1 MRIIAVLLFSILIVQ
16 SGFTQDSTF
25 NQPKVFLS
33 FSPQFIVINGTRI
46 DVEKRFE
53 ESAHA
58 LLIAPTYY
66 FGVINENHIFQ
77 SYFKEYDLNGFGF
90 ELGHKIYAEK
100 SWIKDINWYQSY
112 SITYNRLSF
121 DYSGMG
127 WQPLPEDP
135 NLLVLREKEQTLT
148 IDQFGLSTYIGAVI
162 RIDNNFYTDVYF
174 GIGAKRSFANDSSTD
189 KFAEDDFSDGF
200 INYNFT
206 GALLRTGFKIGM
218 AF

>member
-1 MRIIAVLLFSILIVQ
+1 MKIASILLFSILLIQ
-16 SGFTQDSTF
+16 NGYTQDSSQF
-25 NQPKVFLS
+25 QPKIFLS
-33 FSPQFIVINGTRI
+33 ISPQYIAINGTRV
-46 DVEKRFE
+46 DLEKRFK

-66 FGVINENHIFQ
+66 FGFINENHIFQ
-77 SYFKEYDLNGFGF
+77 SYFKEYELNGFGF

-100 SWIKDINWYQSY
+100 NWLKDINWYQSY

-121 DYSGMG
+121 DYSGMD
-127 WQPLPEDP
+127 WQPLPGDP
-135 NLLVLREKEQTLT
+135 NLLVLREKGQTLT
-148 IDQFGLSTYIGAVI
+148 IDQFGLSTYIGALI
-162 RIDNNFYTDVYF
+162 RIDKNFYTDVYF

-206 GALLRTGFKIGM
+206 GALLRAGFKIGM